1 LLLVGTCTA
10 SIFSNSFFIS
20 IQVKV
25 LRERLTNEIKVER
38 ERRKRVE
45 EKVRFNDL

>member
-1 LLLVGTCTA
+1 MVLALPP
-10 SIFSNSFFIS
+10 FSQIVFFIS